1 MLSYWDILQ
10 AHKYCLFNLT
20 CITSMQLTSPTRTI
34 TSASQGSLLFTYL
47 IPSLHYNSVFPTS
60 RSHLLIP
67 FIAWS
72 WSTVPICSWV
82 KTKLHCGLSQLQSMR
97 AHVLT
102 PLQPLTHAA
111 YVMTFLH
118 DMCPPMSTPFLSEG
132 LESVFDSLTELLGPS
147 MYSYLLR

>member
-10 AHKYCLFNLT
+10 AHEYCLFNLT

-72 WSTVPICSWV
+72 WSAVPICSWV

-97 AHVLT
+97 AHILLHMLRT
-102 PLQPLTHAA
+102 WWLSS
-111 YVMTFLH
+111 MTCAHQCLL
-118 DMCPPMSTPFLSEG
+118 PFLAKAWR
-132 LESVFDSLTELLGPS
+132 VCLTLSQSSWAPQCTRIFWG
-147 MYSYLLR
+147 RN